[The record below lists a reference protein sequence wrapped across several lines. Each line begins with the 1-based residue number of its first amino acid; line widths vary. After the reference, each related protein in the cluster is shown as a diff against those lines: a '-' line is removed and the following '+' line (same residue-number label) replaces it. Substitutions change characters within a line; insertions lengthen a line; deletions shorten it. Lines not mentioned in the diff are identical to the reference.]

1 LDKALSSNAKQEYFD
16 SIAEKWEGFMDVHA
30 LEIALRRVVAELSLG
45 PEEVVLDLGCGTGIL
60 TGILLEVLSDWGHIH
75 AVDFSPAMIEVAQS
89 KSHDRRITWHIAD
102 ALDLPIPD
110 SSIDR
115 VVCFSSWPHL
125 SDYGA
130 AAKEVYRVLRNHGTL
145 VILHLQSREK
155 INHIHASAGG
165 PIAQDLLPPASALA
179 SLLRTNN
186 FLPKETVDDDRM
198 YLIVATKELAWKV
211 C

>member
-1 LDKALSSNAKQEYFD
+1 MDKILSSNAKQEYFD
-16 SIAEKWEGFMDVHA
+16 SLAEKWEGFMDVHA
-30 LEIALRRVVAELSLG
+30 LEIALRHVVADLNIG

-60 TGILLEVLSDWGHIH
+60 TGVLLEVLSDRGHIH

-89 KSHDRRITWHIAD
+89 KGHARRITWHIAD

-125 SDYGA
+125 SDAGA

-145 VILHLQSREK
+145 AILHLQSREK
-155 INHIHASAGG
+155 INHIHSFAGG
-165 PIAQDLLPPASALA
+165 PIAQDLLPPASTLA
-179 SLLRTNN
+179 SLLRTHS
-186 FLPKETVDDDRM
+186 LMPTTTVDDDRM
-198 YLIVATKELAWKV
+198 YLIVATKTVA
-211 C
+211 